1 MPHPAFD
8 HLFSHFLQA
17 DPANFECLTNFT
29 LFENYL
35 KYRIWILAFSPIVCP
50 DKSYLSGN
58 TVWPQTSVFQKIDH
72 FWQFSPNQYVNV
84 SRLIHNVEYRKQLE
98 NDYLRP
104 QTYWYTLYNNTMCC
118 NR

>member
-1 MPHPAFD
+1 M
-8 HLFSHFLQA
+8 SHFGIFHQ
-17 DPANFECLTNFT
+17 FWSCLVT
-29 LFENYL
+29 LFDRKL
-35 KYRIWILAFSPIVCP
+35 QFFKKLTIFDSSP
-50 DKSYLSGN
+50 
-58 TVWPQTSVFQKIDH
+58 
-72 FWQFSPNQYVNV
+72 PNQYVNG